1 MLSDFFGLFVFCF
14 FLLTEICLV
23 ALSDSPVMQEWR
35 KIRVEFDKQL
45 DPPASII
52 TLLIMTIIMKN
63 IPNLTNQ
70 PVDKRFLAWHVV
82 NKQTHLF
89 PDKLV

>member
-1 MLSDFFGLFVFCF
+1 M
-14 FLLTEICLV
+14 V

-52 TLLIMTIIMKN
+52 TLLIMTIIMKKN